1 MEVYKEIKQA
11 GGGCLLENADRTK
24 EAVIQWIKDFFSR
37 NAPDASAV
45 IGISGGKDSSVAAAL
60 CAEALGNCNLNTDKP
75 PVADCYE
82 NEPDCTVC

>member
-1 MEVYKEIKQA
+1 M
-11 GGGCLLENADRTK
+11 LENADRTK

-60 CAEALGNCNLNTDKP
+60 CAEALGKERVVGVTMPNGQIGRAH
-75 PVADCYE
+75 V
-82 NEPDCTVC
+82 

>member
-1 MEVYKEIKQA
+1 M
-11 GGGCLLENADRTK
+11 LENADRTK

-60 CAEALGNCNLNTDKP
+60 CAEALGKERVVGVTMPNGQQPDIEDSYALIKHLGNTECRT
-75 PVADCYE
+75 A
-82 NEPDCTVC
+82 N